1 MKIEDMNSRFNF
13 RSTPFTREFDIADR
27 YKVTA
32 HEEELTHLI
41 QTIEERMSA
50 ALIAPAGHGKTT
62 LLRALAK
69 KLPDVR
75 YRVSYLKVADLS
87 KRDFCREIS
96 HALGAQSSGTYPSL
110 LRNLQERLSQI
121 YQEGIRIVLILD
133 EAHDF
138 RPEVLGVV
146 RLLTNFEMD
155 SRLVVSIIL
164 SGQGGLTQLLKREE
178 LQDVASR
185 LAHRAKLSLL
195 SRKELLK
202 YVEHRCFL
210 AGSQTPPFAT
220 EALVALHE
228 CSHGNLRA
236 TDHLAL
242 KALQVAHSED
252 ESIVTTNHITRARQ
266 MLT

>member
-1 MKIEDMNSRFNF
+1 MCSRFQF
-13 RSTPFTREFDIADR
+13 RITPFTREFEIANR
-27 YKVTA
+27 YKVAA
-32 HEEELTHLI
+32 HEDELAHLI
-41 QTIEERMSA
+41 QTMEQRMSA
-50 ALIAPAGHGKTT
+50 ALISPAGHGKTT
-62 LLRALAK
+62 LLRALAR

-75 YRVSYLKVADLS
+75 YRVTYLKVADLS

-138 RPEVLGVV
+138 RPDVLGII

-164 SGQGGLTQLLKREE
+164 AGQGGLDKLLKRDD

-185 LAHRAKLSLL
+185 LAHRARLSLL
-195 SRKELLK
+195 SQNELIK
-202 YVEHRCFL
+202 YMEHRCFL
-210 AGSQTPPFAT
+210 AGSQTPPFEA
-220 EALVALHE
+220 EALVALYE

-242 KALQVAHSED
+242 KALHVAHDED
-252 ESIVTTNHITRARQ
+252 ASIVTTNHITRARQ